1 MFEGLALGVHLPAG
15 WLWPALV
22 FFGSIICLGLLVLLL
37 ISGARFDDHASRY
50 VPTTTSTC
58 EPFCG
63 ARTPVPGYPN

>member
-1 MFEGLALGVHLPAG
+1 MEGLALGIHLPPG

-22 FFGSIICLGLLVLLL
+22 FFGAILFMALLVLLL
-37 ISGARFDDHASRY
+37 ISGARFDDRSANY

-63 ARTPVPGYPN
+63 ARHEAPIVPN